1 MKPVISAEKGC
12 TGGKEVFLFP
22 KDSSE
27 SVAEFPLPSFPSGEW
42 GLRITLKLL
51 SNSTASDTA
60 DVFSSEIICAGEKI
74 KSAPVQSFVNT
85 GAEEFR
91 FVTLE
96 SCLLPFQGSEGKVL
110 ITRRTND
117 AADTFQG
124 ASALVDAVFEFLPL
138 PAPGIVV
145 ENSPGYNSWP
155 MCQTLDEKI
164 VCTYS
169 KGSEHDVF
177 EPHRAVYAKV
187 SSDRGVSWSKEK
199 LVCDTPGRGDVTIG
213 KGLDEKGNMLLF
225 VRHAGSDGFRHRLY
239 RTSDGESFE
248 LLCDMA
254 LPLNLVQITDIF
266 HVPGVGLVALWFAG
280 SYGPAADKYW
290 GKLVS
295 SDNGVTWE
303 YTVIEKEL
311 ARNNWPTEPSA
322 VYLGEGKILVIART
336 ESHEDST
343 ETAQFQLTSTDY
355 GRTWRKERTNI
366 TDVNISTPGLLY
378 DPETGEVCCY
388 YFYRGRGILN
398 CRKADARYIFDH
410 PRNWSDPEIVTT
422 GSKEVC
428 EAGNVNAVQ
437 LGKDHLLSYYSGAM
451 PDTAVYI
458 KIVAKEK

>member
-1 MKPVISAEKGC
+1 MKSVIAAEKGV

-22 KDSSE
+22 KGSSE
-27 SVAEFPLPSFPSGEW
+27 SVAEFSLPPFPAGER

-51 SNSTASDTA
+51 ADSTAADGA
-60 DVFSSEIICAGEKI
+60 DVFSSEVICGEEKI
-74 KSAPVQSFVNT
+74 NSAFVQSFVNA
-85 GAEEFR
+85 GDEEFR

-96 SCLLPFQGSEGKVL
+96 SFLLPLQAREGKVR
-110 ITRRTND
+110 ITRRSAD
-117 AADTFQG
+117 SADTWQG
-124 ASALVDAVFEFLPL
+124 TSALAEVIFEFLPL
-138 PAPGIVV
+138 PASGIVV

-155 MCQTLDEKI
+155 MCQTLGEKI
-164 VCTYS
+164 ICTYS

-187 SSDRGVSWSKEK
+187 SSDRGVTWSKEN

-239 RTSDGESFE
+239 RTSDGENFE
-248 LLCDMA
+248 LLCDMD
-254 LPLNLVQITDIF
+254 LPLDLVQITDIF
-266 HVPGVGLVALWFAG
+266 HVPGVGLTALWFAG

-295 SDNGVTWE
+295 SDNGASWE
-303 YTVIEKEL
+303 CTVVEKNL
-311 ARNNWPTEPSA
+311 DKNSWPTEQSA
-322 VYLGEGKILVIART
+322 VYLGEGKILAVART
-336 ESHEDST
+336 ESHDDST
-343 ETAQFQLTSTDY
+343 ERAQFQLTSTDY

-378 DPETGEVCCY
+378 NPENDEVCCY

-398 CRKADARYIFDH
+398 CRRTKARYIFDR
-410 PRNWSDPEIVTT
+410 PRFWPAPEIVTT

-437 LGKDHLLSYYSGAM
+437 LGNDHLLSYYSGAM